1 MVDGARHW
9 RHCSCSVDASAGA
22 MTAATMTTRLPVTH
36 GECPDE
42 ASCDARA
49 ARQRDGEDPGV
60 ERPVRH
66 DYRRHDQDQRS
77 PLHHPETSVSF
88 MIKLTVSF

>member
-1 MVDGARHW
+1 GA
-9 RHCSCSVDASAGA
+9 S
-22 MTAATMTTRLPVTH
+22 MAATLATRLPINL
-36 GECPDE
+36 GEFPDE

-66 DYRRHDQDQRS
+66 DYRRHDQDPRP
-77 PLHHPETSVSF
+77 PLHHPET
-88 MIKLTVSF
+88 